1 MSIPTDNLIND
12 VTNLHKIADNKY
24 RISDESL
31 SEIITPEWYYS
42 DSKRIFENLTI
53 SWESLLESDLINN
66 ISLDVKLFT
75 ISRRD
80 IIFEKSFCTWYQ
92 PYHLL
97 PQTRWG
103 IHIRFSSWMKFTS
116 QLNTED
122 PNLKSKLNNS
132 VVASFLYVYLH
143 GIFHYIIENVIST
156 IELSTKNP
164 IFYNDYYMNN
174 YLQTFNTLECLEES
188 LANAYLY
195 ENASECHIDQEYL
208 QSVLVNQG
216 SAYANFLNYTAT
228 NFLKGCMK
236 LIFQIKDKHNKDLSN
251 YNFKDLE
258 HFFDLKSSNSILKNQ
273 IPIWLHHKPKP
284 IH

>member
-1 MSIPTDNLIND
+1 
-12 VTNLHKIADNKY
+12 
-24 RISDESL
+24 
-31 SEIITPEWYYS
+31 
-42 DSKRIFENLTI
+42 
-53 SWESLLESDLINN
+53 
-66 ISLDVKLFT
+66 
-75 ISRRD
+75 
-80 IIFEKSFCTWYQ
+80 
-92 PYHLL
+92 
-97 PQTRWG
+97 
-103 IHIRFSSWMKFTS
+103 MKFTS
-116 QLNTED
+116 QLDTED

-132 VVASFLYVYLH
+132 IVAAFLYIYFH

-174 YLQTFNTLECLEES
+174 YLQTFNKLECLEES

-195 ENASECHIDQEYL
+195 ENASECHINQEYL

-216 SAYANFLNYTAT
+216 SAYANFLNYIDT

-236 LIFQIKDKHNKDLSN
+236 LIFKIKDKHNKDLSN

-258 HFFDLKSSNSILKNQ
+258 YFFDLKSSSSILKNQ